1 MSYLSKENAGEN
13 KLLDAMRK
21 TVIGSLMNSAGDGN
35 NVINGQNEYE
45 LECNE

>member
-1 MSYLSKENAGEN
+1 VSYLSKENAGGN